1 MTGNE
6 IISEI
11 KSFEEKIIED
21 RRYLHA
27 HAETGFELKET
38 VTYVRKQ
45 LEEMGYEVKQCGKA
59 GLVVLA
65 GVKKPGKVF
74 LIRGDMD
81 ALPITEETDL
91 DFKSENGCMHACGH
105 DMHTAMLLGAA
116 RYLKNHEEDIN
127 GTIKLMFQ
135 PAEEIFQGSDDMI
148 KSGVLENPKVDA
160 ALMIHVA
167 AASPMEAGSVI
178 VCSGGVSA
186 AAADTFTIRVKGKGC
201 HGSTPSEG
209 IDPVTAAAHIVI
221 ALQEIHGRELRIDD
235 KAALTI
241 GSIQGGKAANAISD
255 EVVMRGTIRTF
266 DEDVRKM
273 IKERLVEITEGT
285 AKVFRAEAEVVFD
298 SGCPTLFNDYSLA
311 DDTFKYSVEL
321 LGKEKAFSM
330 GMFAQ
335 TGSNKKSGSA
345 GAGSEDF
352 AYVSQ
357 QVPSIMLALAAGKPD
372 EGYIYPQ
379 HNPKVK
385 FDESALAAGTA
396 VYVYDAMRWL
406 EEH

>member
-27 HAETGFELKET
+27 HAETGFDLKET
-38 VTYVRKQ
+38 VAYVRKQ
-45 LEEMGYEVKQCGKA
+45 LEEMGYEVNQCGKA

-65 GVKKPGKVF
+65 GGKKPGKVF

-209 IDPVTAAAHIVI
+209 IDPVTAASHIVI
-221 ALQEIHGRELRIDD
+221 ALQEIHGRELCIDD

-241 GSIQGGKAANAISD
+241 GSVQGGKAANAIPD
-255 EVVMRGTIRTF
+255 EVVMKGTIRTF

-285 AKVFRAEAEVVFD
+285 ARVFRAEAEVVFD

-372 EGYIYPQ
+372 EGYLYPQ

>member
-27 HAETGFELKET
+27 HAETGFDLKET
-38 VTYVRKQ
+38 VAYVRKQ
-45 LEEMGYEVKQCGKA
+45 LEEMGYEVNQCGKA

-65 GVKKPGKVF
+65 GGKKPGKVF

-209 IDPVTAAAHIVI
+209 IDPVTAASHIVI
-221 ALQEIHGRELRIDD
+221 ALQEIHGRELCIDD

-241 GSIQGGKAANAISD
+241 GSVQGGKAANAIPD
-255 EVVMRGTIRTF
+255 EVVMKGTIRTF

-273 IKERLVEITEGT
+273 I
-285 AKVFRAEAEVVFD
+285 
-298 SGCPTLFNDYSLA
+298 
-311 DDTFKYSVEL
+311 
-321 LGKEKAFSM
+321 
-330 GMFAQ
+330 
-335 TGSNKKSGSA
+335 
-345 GAGSEDF
+345 
-352 AYVSQ
+352 
-357 QVPSIMLALAAGKPD
+357 
-372 EGYIYPQ
+372 
-379 HNPKVK
+379 
-385 FDESALAAGTA
+385 
-396 VYVYDAMRWL
+396 
-406 EEH
+406 

>member
-1 MTGNE
+1 
-6 IISEI
+6 
-11 KSFEEKIIED
+11 
-21 RRYLHA
+21 
-27 HAETGFELKET
+27 
-38 VTYVRKQ
+38 
-45 LEEMGYEVKQCGKA
+45 
-59 GLVVLA
+59 
-65 GVKKPGKVF
+65 
-74 LIRGDMD
+74 
-81 ALPITEETDL
+81 
-91 DFKSENGCMHACGH
+91 
-105 DMHTAMLLGAA
+105 MHTAMLLGAA

-167 AASPMEAGSVI
+167 AASPMEAGSII

-372 EGYIYPQ
+372 EGYLYPQ

>member
-11 KSFEEKIIED
+11 KSFKEKIIED

-38 VTYVRKQ
+38 VAYVRKQ

-65 GVKKPGKVF
+65 GGKKPGKVF

-209 IDPVTAAAHIVI
+209 IDPVTAASHIVI
-221 ALQEIHGRELRIDD
+221 ALQEIHGRELCIDD

-241 GSIQGGKAANAISD
+241 GSVQGGKAANAIPD
-255 EVVMRGTIRTF
+255 EVVMKGTIRTF

-285 AKVFRAEAEVVFD
+285 ARVFRAEAEVVFD

-372 EGYIYPQ
+372 EGYLYPQ